1 MSQITPTDTG
11 TSDAEL
17 VRRYLD
23 GEIAAGEVLFGRH
36 WPRSWRAAYAVAGSA
51 TAADDATQ
59 AAVERAIRGL
69 DGFNIA
75 RPFGPW
81 LARIAVN
88 QALNNLRVARREVPL
103 VDEHQSAD
111 LYGEVDNRDE
121 VIHAVAALPADQ
133 RVVVALRYW
142 ADMSREEI
150 AAVTDTPLGT
160 VASRLSRALTTLRT
174 NLGEVSL

>member
-1 MSQITPTDTG
+1 M
-11 TSDAEL
+11 
-17 VRRYLD
+17 
-23 GEIAAGEVLFGRH
+23 AAV
-36 WPRSWRAAYAVAGSA
+36 
-51 TAADDATQ
+51 DDATQ

-69 DGFNIA
+69 DGFDIA